1 MSPFDEIRSKQ
12 PQLEEIC
19 RRYGVKELSVFGS
32 ALRDDF
38 RPDSDYDLLVDLL
51 PESRIGLFAFNR
63 MRQDFEDVLGRKVDL
78 VLKRGLRERIKD
90 TVLHT
95 ARTLYAR

>member
-32 ALRDDF
+32 ALREDF
-38 RPDSDYDLLVDLL
+38 RPDSDYDLLVEFK
-51 PESRIGLFAFNR
+51 PEANIGLLELSGMKFA
-63 MRQDFEDVLGRKVDL
+63 FEDVLGRKVDL
-78 VLKRGLRERIKD
+78 VTKRGLKQFIRD
-90 TVLHT
+90 NVLRQ
-95 ARTLYAR
+95 ARVIYAG

>member
-32 ALRDDF
+32 ALREDF
-38 RPDSDYDLLVDLL
+38 RPDSHYDLLLDLL
-51 PESRIGLFAFNR
+51 PESTIGLFAFNR
-63 MRQDFEDVLGRKVDL
+63 MRQDFEDLLGRKVDL
-78 VLKRGLRERIKD
+78 VPKKGLKPYIRDSVLEQARI
-90 TVLHT
+90 V
-95 ARTLYAR
+95 YP

>member
-19 RRYGVKELSVFGS
+19 RRYGVKELSLFGS
-32 ALRDDF
+32 ALREDF
-38 RPDSDYDLLVDLL
+38 RPDSDFDLLVELL

-78 VLKRGLRERIKD
+78 VPKKGLKPYIRD
-90 TVLHT
+90 TVLEQ
-95 ARTLYAR
+95 ARIVYPR